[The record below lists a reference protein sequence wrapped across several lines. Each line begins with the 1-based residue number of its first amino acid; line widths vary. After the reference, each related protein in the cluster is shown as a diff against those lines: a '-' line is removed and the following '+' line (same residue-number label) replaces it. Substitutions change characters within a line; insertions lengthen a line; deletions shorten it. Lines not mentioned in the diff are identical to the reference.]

1 MRPTRRSPIDQL
13 RTAIDSLPPATRR
26 AMLDGVR
33 ADEII
38 VGAYADRRG
47 GVCPMLAAH
56 RRGGR
61 TSFLGFARAWDRF
74 ARADGRSRRASE
86 RELGVLVAHLEAS
99 ILAEELP
106 AGGLAAAIADHR
118 RLLDRPRGRPG
129 SARPGDPDRARE
141 LAGRPGWSWLRP
153 FRSYDDYA
161 RALARVDSAGGE
173 RAPEPE
179 LVPA

>member
-13 RTAIDSLPPATRR
+13 RTAIDCLPLATRR

-61 TSFLGFARAWDRF
+61 TSFLGFAKAWDGF
-74 ARADGRSRRASE
+74 ARVGSGSRRASE
-86 RELGVLVAHLEAS
+86 RELGVLAAHLEAS
-99 ILAEELP
+99 ILAENVP
-106 AGGLAAAIADHR
+106 SGDLAAAIADHR
-118 RLLDRPRGRPG
+118 RLL
-129 SARPGDPDRARE
+129 ARPGDPDRARE

-161 RALARVDSAGGE
+161 RALARVQSRGGE
-173 RAPEPE
+173 HAPGPE